1 MSQADLLRLSL
12 SLILVIVAIFFVAWL
27 ARRSGLI
34 RAKGQAIHIIATQ
47 SLGARNSLV
56 VIEVD
61 QQRLLLGVTAQQIN
75 LLHTLSKSND
85 FQSQLGLALTQ
96 QTHTQ
101 HSENNTP

>member
-1 MSQADLLRLSL
+1 M
-12 SLILVIVAIFFVAWL
+12 AWL

-56 VIEVD
+56 VIEIN
-61 QQRLLLGVTAQQIN
+61 QQRLLLGVTSQQIN
-75 LLHTLSKSND
+75 LLYTLPKSDD
-85 FQSQLGLALTQ
+85 FPSQLGLALTQ
-96 QTHTQ
+96 QTNAQ